1 MKTKIVVWKC
11 DGPSSIYKAQ
21 VEVSQRSKKKMI
33 REMKEWE
40 LFGEGWNHRAKRA
53 VLMLRRE
60 FNSREDLLQWA
71 AEFAYPV
78 SMVNARGNE
87 VQLKQRRASDRS
99 RSVA

>member
-40 LFGEGWNHRAKRA
+40 LFGEGWNH
-53 VLMLRRE
+53 
-60 FNSREDLLQWA
+60 
-71 AEFAYPV
+71 YP
-78 SMVNARGNE
+78 E
-87 VQLKQRRASDRS
+87 K
-99 RSVA
+99 